1 MEYPRSVRHR
11 RDFDRQEVAV
21 VESASLGR
29 YPRKGSF
36 VVEDDPSDQLQ
47 LFGPKPV
54 CGVEVE
60 CIGACLCESN
70 SGYEFRRVSR

>member
-1 MEYPRSVRHR
+1 MRHH
-11 RDFDRQEVAV
+11 RDFDGREVAV
-21 VESASLGR
+21 IESASLGR
-29 YPRKGSF
+29 YPRKGGF

-60 CIGACLCESN
+60 CVGACLCESN
-70 SGYEFRRVSR
+70 SRYEFWRVSR

>member
-1 MEYPRSVRHR
+1 MRHCQ
-11 RDFDRQEVAV
+11 DFDRQEVV
-21 VESASLGR
+21 VVKSASLGR
-29 YPRKGSF
+29 YPHKGSF

-60 CIGACLCESN
+60 CVGACLCESN
-70 SGYEFRRVSR
+70 SRYEFRRVSR

>member
-1 MEYPRSVRHR
+1 MEYPQSVRHHW
-11 RDFDRQEVAV
+11 DFDGREVVV
-21 VESASLGR
+21 VESASLSR
-29 YPRKGSF
+29 YPCKGSF
-36 VVEDDPSDQLQ
+36 VVEDDPSVQLQ

-60 CIGACLCESN
+60 CVGACLCESN

>member
-1 MEYPRSVRHR
+1 MRHR
-11 RDFDRQEVAV
+11 QDFDGQEVAV
-21 VESASLGR
+21 VESASLSR

-47 LFGPKPV
+47 LFRPKPV
-54 CGVEVE
+54 CRIEVE
-60 CIGACLCESN
+60 CVGACLCESN